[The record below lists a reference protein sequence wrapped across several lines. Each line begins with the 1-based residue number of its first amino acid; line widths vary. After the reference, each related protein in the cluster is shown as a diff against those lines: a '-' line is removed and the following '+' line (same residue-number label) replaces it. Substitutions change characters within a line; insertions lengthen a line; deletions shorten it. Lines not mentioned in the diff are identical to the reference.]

1 MSDNIN
7 DFSVNLHQDKRQ
19 KQKHYWNIVILL
31 LFGIFSGLIGYLI
44 GINIQNKNLV
54 QTTSTT
60 SAQIYSRE
68 ELDSL
73 VNGGIY
79 DYDLY
84 RQIVAN
90 LKASYAGEIDDKKLF
105 EGSLKGLVDALGDP
119 ATVYMTEKEY
129 ADFLDSLSG
138 SFEGIGV
145 RLEKKDNK
153 VFVVEV
159 LKDSPAQ
166 RVGIK
171 TGLFF
176 VKVNDEVVENQELHV
191 IVSKVRG
198 PKGSTV
204 KVVLRDLV
212 DGKDYE
218 YSVVRDSIDTPSME
232 VIKIND
238 DTALFKIYRFSD
250 STLQEWK
257 DNWDKSV
264 SELSHYEKIII
275 DVRGNGGGFLE
286 AAVYASGDFLESD
299 KIVLYEKGK
308 STNTP
313 DEIVPS
319 QRKYR
324 LANKKVAI
332 LADQYTASAA
342 EIFIG
347 ALRHHK
353 GYKIIGVKT
362 FGKGTVQDVIDLPGN
377 NGYLKV
383 TIKYWLLP
391 NGKKLDSENS
401 IVPDIEEKLNTDSI
415 NGNYDNQVN
424 QAIGLL

>member
-7 DFSVNLHQDKRQ
+7 DFSVNLHQDKRHKQ
-19 KQKHYWNIVILL
+19 KQYWNIAIIL
-31 LFGIFSGLIGYLI
+31 LFGIFTALIGYLI

-54 QTTSTT
+54 KITSTT
-60 SAQIYSRE
+60 PAQIYGEE
-68 ELDSL
+68 ELNSL
-73 VNGGIY
+73 VDGGIY

-90 LKASYAGEIDDKKLF
+90 LKANYAGEIDDKKLF

-166 RVGIK
+166 KLGIK

-176 VKVNDEVVENQELHV
+176 VKVNDENVENQDLHV

-204 KVVLRDLV
+204 KVVLRDPG

-218 YSVVRDSIDTPSME
+218 YSVVRDSINTPSME
-232 VIKIND
+232 VVKLKE

-257 DNWDKSV
+257 DNWDRSV
-264 SELSHYEKIII
+264 SELSKYEKIII

-401 IVPDIEEKLNTDSI
+401 IEPDIEEKLNTDSI

>member
-313 DEIVPS
+313 DAIVPS

>member
-1 MSDNIN
+1 MSDNMN
-7 DFSVNLHQDKRQ
+7 DFPVSLYQDKQQ
-19 KQKHYWNIVILL
+19 KQKHYWNIAIFV
-31 LFGIFSGLIGYLI
+31 LFGIFAGLIGYLI
-44 GINIQNKNLV
+44 GINVQNRNLV
-54 QTTSTT
+54 QITSTT
-60 SAQIYSRE
+60 PAQIYSEE
-68 ELDSL
+68 ELNSL
-73 VNGGIY
+73 VDDGVY

-90 LKASYAGEIDDKKLF
+90 LKANYAGEIDDQKLF

-119 ATVYMTEKEY
+119 ATVYMSEKEY

-159 LKDSPAQ
+159 LKDSPAEK
-166 RVGIK
+166 VGIK

-176 VKVNDEVVENQELHV
+176 VRVNDESVENEELHV

-204 KVVLRDLV
+204 NVVLRDPS

-218 YSVVRDSIDTPSME
+218 YDVVRDSINTPSME
-232 VIKIND
+232 VIKLRE

-257 DNWDKSV
+257 DNWDRSV
-264 SELSHYEKIII
+264 AELSQYEKIII

-299 KIVLYEKGK
+299 KIVLFERGK
-308 STNTP
+308 SPNTSR
-313 DEIVPS
+313 EIYPS

-324 LANKKVAI
+324 FASKNVAI

-353 GYKIIGVKT
+353 GYKIIGTKT
-362 FGKGTVQDVIDLPGN
+362 FGKGTVQDVIDLPGS

-383 TIKYWLLP
+383 TIRYWLLP

-401 IVPDIEEKLNTDSI
+401 INPNIEEKLDPDSI

-424 QAIGLL
+424 KALELL

>member
-1 MSDNIN
+1 MSDNMN
-7 DFSVNLHQDKRQ
+7 DFPVSLHQDKQQ
-19 KQKHYWNIVILL
+19 KQKHYWNIAIFV
-31 LFGIFSGLIGYLI
+31 LFGIFAGLIGYLI
-44 GINIQNKNLV
+44 GINVQNRNLV
-54 QTTSTT
+54 QITSTT
-60 SAQIYSRE
+60 PAQIYSEE
-68 ELDSL
+68 ELNSL
-73 VNGGIY
+73 VDDGVY

-90 LKASYAGEIDDKKLF
+90 LKANYAGEIDDQKLF
-105 EGSLKGLVDALGDP
+105 EGSLKGLVGALGDP
-119 ATVYMTEKEY
+119 ATVYMSEKEY

-153 VFVVEV
+153 VFIVEV
-159 LKDSPAQ
+159 LKDSPAEK
-166 RVGIK
+166 VGIK

-176 VKVNDEVVENQELHV
+176 VRVNDESVENEELHV

-204 KVVLRDLV
+204 KVVLRDPS

-218 YSVVRDSIDTPSME
+218 YDVVRDSINTPSME
-232 VIKIND
+232 IIKLRE

-257 DNWDKSV
+257 DNWDRSV
-264 SELSHYEKIII
+264 AELSQYEKIII
-275 DVRGNGGGFLE
+275 DVRSNGGGFLE

-299 KIVLYEKGK
+299 KIVLFEKGK
-308 STNTP
+308 SPNTLR
-313 DEIVPS
+313 EIYPS

-324 LANKKVAI
+324 LANKNVAI

-353 GYKIIGVKT
+353 GYKIIGTKT

-383 TIKYWLLP
+383 TIRYWLLP

-401 IVPDIEEKLNTDSI
+401 INPDIEEKLDPNSI
-415 NGNYDNQVN
+415 NGDYDNQVN
-424 QAIGLL
+424 KAIELL

>member
-7 DFSVNLHQDKRQ
+7 DFSVNLYQDKRQ